1 MIKPA
6 LVVHADWGSAPRKRW
21 MAWAQL
27 GADDRYCVLAP
38 NPVGDLATLFQRLRA
53 AAGTE
58 GCVLLGVDFPIGLP
72 LHYAELAG
80 IGTFLDALPR
90 FGEGRWERFYEVS
103 GAPQDISIVQPFY
116 PARPGGARREHLLAA
131 LQADSFDALR
141 RRCELPHPGRRAAAP
156 LFWTL
161 GGQQV
166 GKAAIIGWRDLLG
179 PALRGGRD
187 NLAIWPFSGPLAALC
202 VPGRIVVAESYP
214 AEFYGHL
221 GISFTQGCGE
231 GRRGGKRVREA
242 RRANAPLLLQWARQ
256 AGVDVAPD
264 LADMI
269 RDGFGAGPDGEDL
282 FDAVIGLFG
291 MLNVVLGRQPPGEVQ
306 DARLRMVEGW
316 ILGQAVS

>member
-1 MIKPA
+1 MIKPG
-6 LVVHADWGSAPRKRW
+6 LVAHADWGSTPRKRW

-27 GADDRYCVLAP
+27 GADDRYCVLPP

-53 AAGTE
+53 AAGAE
-58 GCVLLGVDFPIGLP
+58 GCALLGVDFPVGLP
-72 LHYAELAG
+72 LRYAERAG
-80 IGTFLDALPR
+80 IGTFLDVLPR
-90 FGEGRWERFYEVS
+90 FGEKGRWERFYEVC
-103 GAPQDISIVQPFY
+103 GAPQDISLTRPFY
-116 PARPGGARREHLLAA
+116 PARPGGARRAHLLAA

-166 GKAAIIGWRDLLG
+166 GKAAIVGWRDLLG

-187 NLAIWPFSGPLAALC
+187 DLAIWPFSGLLADLC

-214 AEFYGHL
+214 AECYGHL
-221 GISFTQGCGE
+221 GIGFTPGH
-231 GRRGGKRVREA
+231 GRRRSGKRVREA
-242 RRANAPLLLQWARQ
+242 RLANAPLLLRWARQ
-256 AGVDVAPD
+256 AGVSVSPA

-269 RDGFGAGPDGEDL
+269 RDGFGAGPDGEDP
-282 FDAVIGLFG
+282 FDAVVGLFG

-306 DARLRMVEGW
+306 DARLRTVEGW
-316 ILGQAVS
+316 ILGQAVP

>member
-1 MIKPA
+1 M
-6 LVVHADWGSAPRKRW
+6 
-21 MAWAQL
+21 
-27 GADDRYCVLAP
+27 
-38 NPVGDLATLFQRLRA
+38 
-53 AAGTE
+53 
-58 GCVLLGVDFPIGLP
+58 LLGVDFPIGLP

-90 FGEGRWERFYEVS
+90 FGEGRWERFYEVG
-103 GAPQDISIVQPFY
+103 GAPQDISLTRPFY

-141 RRCELPHPGRRAAAP
+141 RRCELPYPGRRAAAP

-179 PALRGGRD
+179 PALRSGD
-187 NLAIWPFSGPLAALC
+187 DLAIWPFSGPLAALC
-202 VPGRIVVAESYP
+202 VPGRIVAAESYP

-221 GISFTQGCGE
+221 GISFTQGRGH

-242 RRANAPLLLQWARQ
+242 RKANAPLLLQWARQ
-256 AGVDVAPD
+256 AGVGMPPA
-264 LADMI
+264 LSDMI
-269 RDGFGAGPDGEDL
+269 RDGFGAGPEGEDL

-306 DARLRMVEGW
+306 DVRLRTVEGW
-316 ILGQAVS
+316 ILGQAVL